1 MSQFLQI
8 EGGAHQHVQRVHA
21 EPQPH
26 TAPHLGEFGPQGK
39 QKMETIANDYTIN
52 IATANGT
59 GSQSAN
65 LILLQS
71 FFEMGVPVSGK
82 NLFPSNISGL
92 PTWYIVRL
100 SDHGY
105 QAPGDRTHIQVLVN
119 PATWADDLA
128 ALEPGSVVIWNENA
142 KMEMTREDVI
152 SYPIPMSALARK
164 INPKIAKLVTNII
177 YVGAIAEM
185 LGIDQAALESAVAK
199 QFKGKESAIGLNIT
213 ALGLGRDYFKDTFTK
228 EDPYVVVSREIET
241 PKFFID
247 GNEAAALGCIFGGVQ
262 MLAWYP
268 ITPSSSL
275 AEGIINYIPQLR
287 VDDDGNATCAVIQ
300 AEDELAAA
308 GMVLGAGWAGGRG
321 MTATSGPGISLMQEF
336 IGLAYFAEIPSVF
349 WDVNRVGP
357 STGLPTRTQ
366 QSDITMLYEGSHG
379 DTQHI
384 VLIPGTV
391 EECFE
396 FGWRAFDI
404 TERFQTPVFGLSDLD
419 LGMNRWA
426 CEGFTYPDKDM
437 DRGKVVRDRDVFEA
451 FEEFGRYLDVDG
463 DGIPYRTL
471 PGSGMDPILYRGTG
485 HNPKGVYSEKPED
498 YFNLMARLKSKIDG
512 ARDQLPAP
520 ILREEEECEV
530 GIIYLGSMENTIQ
543 EIDDLLEATDMKVSQ
558 CRVRALPL
566 HSGVEEFIAR
576 HKTTIV
582 LEINRDGQLYGIL
595 RKELPNELIPKVH
608 SVAYSDG
615 MPPRAR
621 IYSDRILATLKEVS
635 Q

>member
-1 MSQFLQI
+1 MD
-8 EGGAHQHVQRVHA
+8 
-21 EPQPH
+21 
-26 TAPHLGEFGPQGK
+26 
-39 QKMETIANDYTIN
+39 TIANDFTIN

-71 FFEMGVPVSGK
+71 LFDMGVPVSGK

-100 SDHGY
+100 SDEGY

-119 PATWADDLA
+119 KATWAEDLA
-128 ALEPGSVVIWNENA
+128 ALEPGSVVVWNMDS
-142 KMEMTREDVI
+142 KMPMDREDVV
-152 SYPIPMSALARK
+152 SYPVPMTKLARSLS
-164 INPKIAKLVTNII
+164 PKLAKLVTNIV
-177 YVGAIAEM
+177 YVGVLAEL
-185 LGIDQAALESAVAK
+185 LGITDEALHKAVAG
-199 QFKGKESAIGLNIT
+199 QFKGKASAIELNKT
-213 ALGLGRDYFKDTFTK
+213 ALGLGRDYAKENFTK
-228 EDPYVVVSREIET
+228 TDPYVVESREIEQQR
-241 PKFFID
+241 FFME
-247 GNEAAALGCIFGGVQ
+247 GNEAVALGCIFGGVQ
-262 MLAWYP
+262 LLAWYP

-275 AEGIINYIPQLR
+275 AEGIIGWLPRLR
-287 VDDDGNATCAVIQ
+287 TNDEGESTCAVIQ

-308 GMVLGAGWAGGRG
+308 GMILGAGWAGGRG
-321 MTATSGPGISLMQEF
+321 MTGTSGPGISLMQEF

-366 QSDITMLYEGSHG
+366 QSDLAMLYEGSHG

-384 VLIPGTV
+384 VIIPGTV

-404 TERFQTPVFGLSDLD
+404 SERYQTPVFGLSDLD

-426 CEGFTYPDKDM
+426 CEGFTYPDVPM
-437 DRGKVVRDRDVFEA
+437 DRGKTIREQDVFDAMEN
-451 FEEFGRYLDVDG
+451 FGRYRDLDG

-471 PGSGMDPILYRGTG
+471 PGSGMAPILYRGTG
-485 HNPKGVYSEKPED
+485 HNPDGVYSEKPDD
-498 YFNLMARLKSKIDG
+498 YFALMKRLKDKING
-512 ARDQLPAP
+512 ARDHLPAP
-520 ILREEEECEV
+520 LLREEVEGDV
-530 GIIYLGSMENTIQ
+530 GVIYYGSMENTIQ
-543 EIDDLLEATDMKVSQ
+543 EIDDILEATGLKVSQ
-558 CRVRALPL
+558 CRVRSLPI
-566 HSGVEEFIAR
+566 HSEVEAFIRR
-576 HKTTIV
+576 HRMTIV
-582 LEINRDGQLYGIL
+582 LEINRDGQLWGIL
-595 RKELPNELIPKVH
+595 RRELPNNIVGQVH

-621 IYSDRILATLKEVS
+621 IYAEKILETIKEVG

>member
-1 MSQFLQI
+1 MD
-8 EGGAHQHVQRVHA
+8 
-21 EPQPH
+21 
-26 TAPHLGEFGPQGK
+26 
-39 QKMETIANDYTIN
+39 TIANDYTIN

-71 FFEMGVPVSGK
+71 LFEMGVPVSGK

-119 PATWADDLA
+119 PATWEEDLA
-128 ALEPGSVVIWNENA
+128 ALEPGSVVIWNENS
-142 KMEMTREDVI
+142 KKEMTRDDVV
-152 SYPIPMSALARK
+152 SYPVPMMGLARK

-177 YVGAIAEM
+177 YVGVLAEM
-185 LGIDQAALESAVAK
+185 LGIDQGALEDAVAK
-199 QFKGKESAIGLNIT
+199 QFKGKASAIELNIN
-213 ALGLGRDYFKDTFTK
+213 ALGLGRDYFKDNFTK
-228 EDPYVVVSREIET
+228 EDPYVVEAREIKT

-287 VDDDGNATCAVIQ
+287 VDDEGNATCAVIQ

-336 IGLAYFAEIPSVF
+336 IGLAYFAEISSVF

-366 QSDITMLYEGSHG
+366 QSDITLLYEGSHG

-396 FGWRAFDI
+396 FGWRAFDY

-426 CEGFTYPDKDM
+426 CEGFTYPDQAM
-437 DRGKVVRDRDVFEA
+437 DRGKVVRDKDVFEA

-498 YFNLMARLKSKIDG
+498 YLNLMNRFKRKING
-512 ARDQLPAP
+512 ARDLLPAP
-520 ILREEEECEV
+520 IIREESECEV

-543 EIDDLLEATDMKVSQ
+543 EIDDMLEATGLKISQ

-566 HSGVEEFIAR
+566 HSGIEDFIRR
-576 HKTTIV
+576 HEHTIV

-595 RKELPNELIPKVH
+595 RKELPNDLVTKVH

-621 IYSDRILATLKEVS
+621 IYADQILSTLKEVN

>member
-1 MSQFLQI
+1 MYT
-8 EGGAHQHVQRVHA
+8 HQYALR
-21 EPQPH
+21 
-26 TAPHLGEFGPQGK
+26 GK
-39 QKMETIANDYTIN
+39 QTMETIANDFTIN

-71 FFEMGVPVSGK
+71 LFEMGVPVSGK
-82 NLFPSNISGL
+82 NMFPSNISGL

-105 QAPGDRTHIQVLVN
+105 QAPGNRTHIQVLVN
-119 PATWADDLA
+119 PATWHDDLES
-128 ALEPGSVVIWNENA
+128 LEPGSVVIWNENA
-142 KMEMTREDVI
+142 KMEMTRDDVI
-152 SYPIPMSALARK
+152 SYPIPMSSLARK

-177 YVGAIAEM
+177 YVGVLAEI
-185 LGIDQAALESAVAK
+185 LGIDQAELESAVAK
-199 QFKGKESAIGLNIT
+199 QFKGKTTAIELNIT
-213 ALGLGRDYFKDTFTK
+213 ALGLGRDYFKENHSK
-228 EDPYVVVSREIET
+228 SDPYVVEKRTVE
-241 PKFFID
+241 KQQFFIE
-247 GNEAAALGCIFGGVQ
+247 GNEAVALGCIYGGVQ
-262 MLAWYP
+262 LLAWYP

-287 VDDDGNATCAVIQ
+287 TDDDGNATCAVIQ

-336 IGLAYFAEIPSVF
+336 IGLGYFAEIPSVF

-366 QSDITMLYEGSHG
+366 QSDITMLYQGSHG

-396 FGWRAFDI
+396 FGWRAFDYA
-404 TERFQTPVFGLSDLD
+404 ERFQTPVFGLSDLD

-426 CEGFTYPDKDM
+426 CEGFEYPDQDM

-485 HNPKGVYSEKPED
+485 HNSKGVYSEKPHD
-498 YFNLMARLKSKIDG
+498 YFELMQRLKRKIDG
-512 ARDQLPAP
+512 ARDLLPAP
-520 ILREEEECEV
+520 ILREETECEI

-543 EIDDLLEATDMKVSQ
+543 EIDDILEATGIKVSQ
-558 CRVRALPL
+558 CRVRALPM
-566 HSGVEEFIAR
+566 HSEVEDFIRR
-576 HKTTIV
+576 HEMTIV

-595 RKELPNELIPKVH
+595 RKELPNDLITKVR
-608 SVAYSDG
+608 SAAYSDG
-615 MPPRAR
+615 DPPRAGV
-621 IYSDRILATLKEVS
+621 YAQFILDTLKEEE

>member
-1 MSQFLQI
+1 
-8 EGGAHQHVQRVHA
+8 
-21 EPQPH
+21 
-26 TAPHLGEFGPQGK
+26 
-39 QKMETIANDYTIN
+39 MESIANDYTIN

-65 LILLQS
+65 LILLQA

-92 PTWYIVRL
+92 PTWYIMRL

-119 PATWADDLA
+119 PATWAEDLA

-142 KMEMTREDVI
+142 KMEMNREDVI
-152 SYPIPMSALARK
+152 SYPVPMSSLARK
-164 INPKIAKLVTNII
+164 INPKIAKLVTNIV
-177 YVGAIAEM
+177 YVGVLAQM
-185 LGIDQAALESAVAK
+185 LGIDQTALESAVAK
-199 QFKGKESAIGLNIT
+199 QFKGKDSAIELNIT
-213 ALGLGRDYFKDTFTK
+213 ALGLGRDYYKDNFTK
-228 EDPYVVVSREIET
+228 ADPYVVEPRAIET

-287 VDDDGNATCAVIQ
+287 VDDEGNATCAVIQ

-336 IGLAYFAEIPSVF
+336 IGLGYFAEIPSVF

-426 CEGFTYPDKDM
+426 CEGFTYPDQDM
-437 DRGKVVRDRDVFEA
+437 DRGKVVRDKDVFEA

-512 ARDQLPAP
+512 ARDLLPAP
-520 ILREEEECEV
+520 ILREETECEV

-543 EIDDLLEATDMKVSQ
+543 EIDDMLEATGLKVSQ

-566 HSGVEEFIAR
+566 HSGVEEFIRR
-576 HKTTIV
+576 HETTIV

-595 RKELPNELIPKVH
+595 RKELPNDLITKVH

-621 IYSDRILATLKEVS
+621 IYSDRILSTLKEVN

>member
-1 MSQFLQI
+1 MD
-8 EGGAHQHVQRVHA
+8 
-21 EPQPH
+21 
-26 TAPHLGEFGPQGK
+26 
-39 QKMETIANDYTIN
+39 TIVNDFTIN

-71 FFEMGVPVSGK
+71 LFDMGVPVSGK

-100 SDHGY
+100 SEQGY

-119 PATWADDLA
+119 KATWVEDLA
-128 ALEPGSVVIWNENA
+128 SLEPGSVVIWNTDS
-142 KMEMTREDVI
+142 KMPMERTDVF
-152 SYPIPMSALARK
+152 SYPVPMTKLARSLS
-164 INPKIAKLVTNII
+164 PKLAKLVTNIV
-177 YVGAIAEM
+177 YVGVLAEL
-185 LGIDQAALESAVAK
+185 LGITDAALHKAVAG
-199 QFKGKESAIGLNIT
+199 QFKGKASAIELNTT
-213 ALGLGRDYFKDTFTK
+213 ALELGRNHARENFTK
-228 EDPYVVVSREIET
+228 GDPFVVEERPIEQDR
-241 PKFFID
+241 FFFE
-247 GNEAAALGCIFGGVQ
+247 GNEAVALGCIFGGVQ
-262 MLAWYP
+262 LLAWYP

-275 AEGIINYIPQLR
+275 AEGIIGWIPRLR
-287 VDDDGNATCAVIQ
+287 TNDDGESTCAVIQ

-366 QSDITMLYEGSHG
+366 QSDLAMLYEGSHG

-384 VLIPGTV
+384 VIMPGTV

-404 TERFQTPVFGLSDLD
+404 SERFQTPVFGLSDLD

-426 CEGFTYPDKDM
+426 CEGFTYPDTPM
-437 DRGKVVRDRDVFEA
+437 DRGKTIREQDVFEA
-451 FEEFGRYLDVDG
+451 MENFGRYRDLDG

-471 PGSGMDPILYRGTG
+471 PGSGMAPILYRGTG
-485 HNPKGVYSEKPED
+485 HNPDGVYSEKPDD
-498 YFNLMARLKSKIDG
+498 YFNLMTRLKDKING
-512 ARDQLPAP
+512 SRDELPAP
-520 ILREEEECEV
+520 ILREEVEGDV
-530 GIIYLGSMENTIQ
+530 GVIYFGSMENTIQ
-543 EIDDLLEATDMKVSQ
+543 EIDDILEETGMKVSQ
-558 CRVRALPL
+558 CRVRSLPL
-566 HSGVEEFIAR
+566 HSEVEAFVRR
-576 HKTTIV
+576 HKITIV
-582 LEINRDGQLYGIL
+582 LEINRDGQLWGIL
-595 RKELPNELIPKVH
+595 RRELPNDIVGQVH

-621 IYSDRILATLKEVS
+621 IYADKILEKIKEVS

>member
-1 MSQFLQI
+1 MD
-8 EGGAHQHVQRVHA
+8 
-21 EPQPH
+21 
-26 TAPHLGEFGPQGK
+26 
-39 QKMETIANDYTIN
+39 TIANDYTIN

-71 FFEMGVPVSGK
+71 LFEMGVPVSGK

-119 PATWADDLA
+119 PATWEEDLA
-128 ALEPGSVVIWNENA
+128 ALEPGSVVIWNENS
-142 KMEMTREDVI
+142 KKEMTRDDVV
-152 SYPIPMSALARK
+152 SYPVPMMGLARK

-177 YVGAIAEM
+177 YVGVLAEM
-185 LGIDQAALESAVAK
+185 LGIDQGALEDAVAK
-199 QFKGKESAIGLNIT
+199 QFKGKASAIELNIN
-213 ALGLGRDYFKDTFTK
+213 ALGLGRDYFKDNFTK
-228 EDPYVVVSREIET
+228 EDPYVVEAREIKT

-287 VDDDGNATCAVIQ
+287 VDDEGNATCAVIQ

-336 IGLAYFAEIPSVF
+336 IGLAYFAEISSVF

-366 QSDITMLYEGSHG
+366 QSDITLLYEGSHG

-396 FGWRAFDI
+396 FGWRAFDY

-426 CEGFTYPDKDM
+426 CEGFTYPDQAM
-437 DRGKVVRDRDVFEA
+437 DRGKVVRDKDVFEA

-498 YFNLMARLKSKIDG
+498 YLNLMNRLKNKING
-512 ARDQLPAP
+512 ARDLLPAP
-520 ILREEEECEV
+520 IIREESECEV

-543 EIDDLLEATDMKVSQ
+543 EIDDMLEATGLKISQ

-566 HSGVEEFIAR
+566 HSGIEDFIRR
-576 HKTTIV
+576 HEHTIV

-595 RKELPNELIPKVH
+595 RKELPNDLVTKVH

-621 IYSDRILATLKEVS
+621 IYADQILSTLKELN

>member
-1 MSQFLQI
+1 
-8 EGGAHQHVQRVHA
+8 
-21 EPQPH
+21 
-26 TAPHLGEFGPQGK
+26 
-39 QKMETIANDYTIN
+39 METIANDYTIN

-82 NLFPSNISGL
+82 NMFPSNISGL

-100 SDHGY
+100 SDKGY

-119 PATWADDLA
+119 PATWDDDIA

-142 KMEMTREDVI
+142 KMEMTRDDVV
-152 SYPIPMSALARK
+152 SYPVPMSTLARK
-164 INPKIAKLVTNII
+164 INPKLAKLVTNII
-177 YVGAIAEM
+177 YVGVLAEM
-185 LGIDQAALESAVAK
+185 LGIDQEALEGAVAK
-199 QFKGKESAIGLNIT
+199 QFKGKASAIELNIT
-213 ALGLGRDYFKDTFTK
+213 ALGLGRDYFKENFTK
-228 EDPYVVVSREIET
+228 EDPYVVIAREIAT

-247 GNEAAALGCIFGGVQ
+247 GNEATALGCIFGGVQ

-287 VDDDGNATCAVIQ
+287 VDDEGNANCAVIQ

-336 IGLAYFAEIPSVF
+336 IGLGYFAEIPSVF

-404 TERFQTPVFGLSDLD
+404 AERYQTPIFGLSDLD

-426 CEGFTYPDKDM
+426 CEGFTYPDQDM
-437 DRGKVVRDRDVFEA
+437 DRGKVVRDREVFEA
-451 FEEFGRYLDVDG
+451 FEDFGRYLDVDG

-485 HNPKGVYSEKPED
+485 HNTKGVYSEKPDD
-498 YFNLMARLKSKIDG
+498 YFNLMTRLRSKIDG
-512 ARDQLPAP
+512 ARDHLPAP

-543 EIDDLLEATDMKVSQ
+543 EIDDMLEATGLKVSQ

-566 HSGVEEFIAR
+566 HSGVQDFIRR
-576 HKTTIV
+576 HETTIV

-595 RKELPNELIPKVH
+595 RKELPNDLITKVY

-615 MPPRAR
+615 IPPRAR
-621 IYSDRILATLKEVS
+621 IYADQILSTLKEVN

>member
-1 MSQFLQI
+1 MD
-8 EGGAHQHVQRVHA
+8 
-21 EPQPH
+21 
-26 TAPHLGEFGPQGK
+26 
-39 QKMETIANDYTIN
+39 TIANDYTIN

-71 FFEMGVPVSGK
+71 LFEMGVPVSGK

-119 PATWADDLA
+119 PATWEEDLA
-128 ALEPGSVVIWNENA
+128 ALEPGSVVIWNENS
-142 KMEMTREDVI
+142 KKEMTRDDVV
-152 SYPIPMSALARK
+152 SYPVPMMGLARK

-177 YVGAIAEM
+177 YVGVLAEM
-185 LGIDQAALESAVAK
+185 LGIDQGALEDAVAK
-199 QFKGKESAIGLNIT
+199 QFKGKASAIELNIN
-213 ALGLGRDYFKDTFTK
+213 ALGLGRDYFKDNFTK
-228 EDPYVVVSREIET
+228 EDPYVVEAREIKT

-287 VDDDGNATCAVIQ
+287 VDDEGNATCAVIQ

-336 IGLAYFAEIPSVF
+336 IGLAYFAEISSVF

-366 QSDITMLYEGSHG
+366 QSDITLLYEGSHG

-396 FGWRAFDI
+396 FGWRAFDY

-426 CEGFTYPDKDM
+426 CEGFTYPDQAM
-437 DRGKVVRDRDVFEA
+437 DRGKVVRDKDVFEA

-463 DGIPYRTL
+463 DGVPYRTL

-498 YFNLMARLKSKIDG
+498 YLNLMNRLKRKING
-512 ARDQLPAP
+512 ARDLLPAP
-520 ILREEEECEV
+520 IIREEAECEV

-543 EIDDLLEATDMKVSQ
+543 EIDDMLEATGLKISQ

-566 HSGVEEFIAR
+566 HSGVEDFIRR
-576 HKTTIV
+576 HEHTIV

-595 RKELPNELIPKVH
+595 RKELPNDLVTKVH

-621 IYSDRILATLKEVS
+621 IYADQILSTLKEAN

>member
-1 MSQFLQI
+1 MD
-8 EGGAHQHVQRVHA
+8 
-21 EPQPH
+21 
-26 TAPHLGEFGPQGK
+26 
-39 QKMETIANDYTIN
+39 TIANDYTIN

-71 FFEMGVPVSGK
+71 LFEMGVPVSGK

-105 QAPGDRTHIQVLVN
+105 QAPGDRTHIQILVN
-119 PATWADDLA
+119 PATWEEDLA
-128 ALEPGSVVIWNENA
+128 ALEPGSVVIWNENS
-142 KMEMTREDVI
+142 KKEMTRDDVV
-152 SYPIPMSALARK
+152 SYPVPMMGLARK

-177 YVGAIAEM
+177 YVGVLAEM
-185 LGIDQAALESAVAK
+185 LGIDQGALEDAVAK
-199 QFKGKESAIGLNIT
+199 QFKGKASAIELNIN
-213 ALGLGRDYFKDTFTK
+213 ALGLGREYFKDNFTK
-228 EDPYVVVSREIET
+228 EDPYVVEAREIKT

-287 VDDDGNATCAVIQ
+287 VDDEGNATCAVIQ

-336 IGLAYFAEIPSVF
+336 IGLAYFAEISSVF

-366 QSDITMLYEGSHG
+366 QSDITLLYEGSHG

-396 FGWRAFDI
+396 FGWRAFDY

-426 CEGFTYPDKDM
+426 CEGFTYPDQAM
-437 DRGKVVRDRDVFEA
+437 DRGKVVRDKDVFEA

-498 YFNLMARLKSKIDG
+498 YLNLMNRLKSKING
-512 ARDQLPAP
+512 ARDLLPAP
-520 ILREEEECEV
+520 IIREESECEV

-543 EIDDLLEATDMKVSQ
+543 EIDDMLEATGLKISQ

-566 HSGVEEFIAR
+566 HSGIEDFIRR
-576 HKTTIV
+576 HEHTIV

-595 RKELPNELIPKVH
+595 RKELPNDLVTKVH

-621 IYSDRILATLKEVS
+621 IYADQILSTLKELN

>member
-1 MSQFLQI
+1 MD
-8 EGGAHQHVQRVHA
+8 
-21 EPQPH
+21 
-26 TAPHLGEFGPQGK
+26 
-39 QKMETIANDYTIN
+39 TIVNDFTIN

-71 FFEMGVPVSGK
+71 LFDMGVPVSGK

-100 SDHGY
+100 SDQGY
-105 QAPGDRTHIQVLVN
+105 QAPGDRTHVQVLVN
-119 PATWADDLA
+119 KATWAEDLA
-128 ALEPGSVVIWNENA
+128 SLEPGSVVIWNTDS
-142 KMEMTREDVI
+142 KMPMERTDVF
-152 SYPIPMSALARK
+152 SYPVPMTKLARSLS
-164 INPKIAKLVTNII
+164 PKLAKLVTNIV
-177 YVGAIAEM
+177 YVGVIAEL
-185 LGIDQAALESAVAK
+185 LGITDEALHKAVAG
-199 QFKGKESAIGLNIT
+199 QFKGKASAIELNIT
-213 ALGLGRDYFKDTFTK
+213 ALELGRNHARENFTK
-228 EDPYVVVSREIET
+228 GDPYVVEERPIE
-241 PKFFID
+241 KDRFFFE
-247 GNEAAALGCIFGGVQ
+247 GNEAVALGCIFGGVQ
-262 MLAWYP
+262 LLAWYP

-275 AEGIINYIPQLR
+275 AEGIIGWIPRLR
-287 VDDDGNATCAVIQ
+287 TNDEGEANCAVIQ

-366 QSDITMLYEGSHG
+366 QSDLAMLYEGSHG

-384 VLIPGTV
+384 VIMPGTV

-404 TERFQTPVFGLSDLD
+404 SERYQTPVFGLSDLD

-426 CEGFTYPDKDM
+426 CEGFTYPDTPM
-437 DRGKVVRDRDVFEA
+437 DRGKTIREQDVFEA
-451 FEEFGRYLDVDG
+451 MENFGRYRDLDG

-471 PGSGMDPILYRGTG
+471 PGSGMAPILYRGTG
-485 HNPKGVYSEKPED
+485 HNPDGVYSEKPDD
-498 YFNLMARLKSKIDG
+498 YFNLMTRLKDKING
-512 ARDQLPAP
+512 ARDALPAP
-520 ILREEEECEV
+520 ILREEEEGDV
-530 GIIYLGSMENTIQ
+530 GVIYFGSMENTIQ
-543 EIDDLLEATDMKVSQ
+543 EIDDILEATGMKVSQ
-558 CRVRALPL
+558 CRVRSLPL
-566 HSGVEEFIAR
+566 HSEVESFVRR
-576 HKTTIV
+576 HKITIV
-582 LEINRDGQLYGIL
+582 LEINRDGQLWGIL
-595 RKELPNELIPKVH
+595 RRELPNDIVGQVH

-621 IYSDRILATLKEVS
+621 IYADKILETIKEVS

>member
-1 MSQFLQI
+1 MD
-8 EGGAHQHVQRVHA
+8 
-21 EPQPH
+21 
-26 TAPHLGEFGPQGK
+26 
-39 QKMETIANDYTIN
+39 TIANDYTIN

-71 FFEMGVPVSGK
+71 LFEMGVPVSGK

-119 PATWADDLA
+119 PATWEEDLA
-128 ALEPGSVVIWNENA
+128 ALEPGSVVIWNENS
-142 KMEMTREDVI
+142 KKEMTRDDVV
-152 SYPIPMSALARK
+152 SYPVPMMGLARK

-177 YVGAIAEM
+177 YVGVLAEM
-185 LGIDQAALESAVAK
+185 LGIDQGALEDAVAK
-199 QFKGKESAIGLNIT
+199 QFKGKASAIELNIN
-213 ALGLGRDYFKDTFTK
+213 ALGLGRDYFKDNFTK
-228 EDPYVVVSREIET
+228 EDPYVVEAREIKT

-287 VDDDGNATCAVIQ
+287 VDDEGNATCAVIQ

-336 IGLAYFAEIPSVF
+336 IGLAYFAEISSVF

-366 QSDITMLYEGSHG
+366 QSDITLLYEGSHG

-396 FGWRAFDI
+396 FGWRAFDY

-426 CEGFTYPDKDM
+426 CEGFTYPDQAM
-437 DRGKVVRDRDVFEA
+437 DRGKVVRDKDVFEA

-498 YFNLMARLKSKIDG
+498 YLNLMNRLKSKING
-512 ARDQLPAP
+512 ARDLLPAP
-520 ILREEEECEV
+520 IIREESECEV

-543 EIDDLLEATDMKVSQ
+543 EIDDMLEATGLKISQ

-566 HSGVEEFIAR
+566 HSGIGDFIRR
-576 HKTTIV
+576 HEHTIV

-595 RKELPNELIPKVH
+595 RKELPNDLVTKVH

-621 IYSDRILATLKEVS
+621 IYADQILSTLKEVN

>member
-1 MSQFLQI
+1 MD
-8 EGGAHQHVQRVHA
+8 
-21 EPQPH
+21 
-26 TAPHLGEFGPQGK
+26 
-39 QKMETIANDYTIN
+39 TIANDYTIN

-71 FFEMGVPVSGK
+71 LFEMGVPVSGK

-119 PATWADDLA
+119 PATWEEDLA
-128 ALEPGSVVIWNENA
+128 ALEPGTVVIWNENS
-142 KMEMTREDVI
+142 KKEMTRDDVI
-152 SYPIPMSALARK
+152 SYPVPMMSLARK

-177 YVGAIAEM
+177 YVGVLAEM
-185 LGIDQAALESAVAK
+185 LGIDQGALEDAVAK
-199 QFKGKESAIGLNIT
+199 QFKGKASAIELNIT
-213 ALGLGRDYFKDTFTK
+213 ALGLGREYFKDNFTK
-228 EDPYVVVSREIET
+228 EDPYVVEAREIKT

-287 VDDDGNATCAVIQ
+287 VDDEGNATCAVIQ

-366 QSDITMLYEGSHG
+366 QSDITLLYEGSHG

-396 FGWRAFDI
+396 FGWRAFDY

-426 CEGFTYPDKDM
+426 CEGFTFPDQAM
-437 DRGKVVRDRDVFEA
+437 DRGKVVRDKDVFEA

-463 DGIPYRTL
+463 DGVPYRTL

-498 YFNLMARLKSKIDG
+498 YLNLMNRLKRKING
-512 ARDQLPAP
+512 ARDLLPAP
-520 ILREEEECEV
+520 IIREEPECEV

-543 EIDDLLEATDMKVSQ
+543 EIDDMLEATGLKISQ

-566 HSGVEEFIAR
+566 HSGIEDFIRR
-576 HKTTIV
+576 HEHTIV

-595 RKELPNELIPKVH
+595 RKELPNDLVTKVH

-621 IYSDRILATLKEVS
+621 IYADQILSTLKEVN